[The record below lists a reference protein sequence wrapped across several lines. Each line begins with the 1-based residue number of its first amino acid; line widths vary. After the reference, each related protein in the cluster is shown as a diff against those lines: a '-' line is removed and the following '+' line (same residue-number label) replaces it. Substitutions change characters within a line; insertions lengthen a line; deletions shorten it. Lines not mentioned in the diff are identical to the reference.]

1 MAGVST
7 RNFRVYRCACD
18 AVYATSP
25 RLSQDGIGRPLYSR
39 ILLAILASIARMD
52 CRCRL
57 ASPPVYRLW
66 TLLPRGRRLLLSHWM
81 PLAFWLIVA
90 GLAEPNP
97 LSITL
102 RRAGPGFVPGPIVTI
117 TRHPVLWGFMIWAA
131 AHIPANGD
139 VVSLILF
146 GGMFVLA
153 LGAIPI
159 LDRRARRQLGEH
171 SWQALAQITSTV
183 PFAALLRRKTTLRP
197 DGLFAISTAVAVLAY
212 FWFLLE
218 GHRILIGLSP
228 LARLSW

>member
-1 MAGVST
+1 MAEFLLAISAFIAAHVIPPMPPIRAFLIG
-7 RNFRVYRCACD
+7 R
-18 AVYATSP
+18 
-25 RLSQDGIGRPLYSR
+25 IGRPLYFLAYSLLSLA
-39 ILLAILASIARMD
+39 LLAWIVVAARRAPYIA
-52 CRCRL
+52 
-57 ASPPVYRLW
+57 LW
-66 TLLPRGRRLLLSHWM
+66 DPAPWQALVAVALM

-153 LGAIPI
+153 LGAIPT